1 MKIFSLIL
9 FFFLFSLNV
18 DAKREDLFET
28 HSKKLN
34 QQTESKQLD
43 NKNIQ
48 ELIKKLPNKDSLKK
62 TYKETSNDFTEILKK
77 LDLL

>member
-43 NKNIQ
+43 NKNN
-48 ELIKKLPNKDSLKK
+48 LTSIKKQHLSFEKN
-62 TYKETSNDFTEILKK
+62 NDVLAEWYL
-77 LDLL
+77 